1 MNFYIFNSNRSKIV
15 LSFFIFGMLCILYSI
30 FLRFYSDIKTNKH
43 FWLQNKE
50 SKSKHFKENNFK
62 KLDYIFIGSS
72 RTMYHISTNIFKDNN
87 LSIYNF
93 GLPFL
98 NIYDYPFFVNQA
110 IESKPKRIIL
120 SIPINYLFQEVLSVN
135 PKLDDLKDIIKTQ
148 NFDISYKSIN
158 YYLNNINPI
167 SRDSIN
173 IRLEII
179 KLYKKEKESKF
190 LLNESDCE
198 AISSTNTS
206 VNCSNGDSILYKN
219 SISKNINRTLVLNKL
234 NKNPLNLLNHL
245 IDKIEKRNIIPII
258 IFETKFNNQYIYK
271 IEEIKNLLNTKNII
285 DLTNYKIRD
294 DFWAD
299 NEHLN
304 NKGRIQYSEY
314 LSRYLNLAH

>member
-1 MNFYIFNSNRSKIV
+1 M
-15 LSFFIFGMLCILYSI
+15 
-30 FLRFYSDIKTNKH
+30 
-43 FWLQNKE
+43 
-50 SKSKHFKENNFK
+50 
-62 KLDYIFIGSS
+62 
-72 RTMYHISTNIFKDNN
+72 
-87 LSIYNF
+87 
-93 GLPFL
+93 
-98 NIYDYPFFVNQA
+98 
-110 IESKPKRIIL
+110 

-135 PKLDDLKDIIKTQ
+135 PQLDDLKDIIKTQ

-304 NKGRIQYSEY
+304 NKGRIQYSQY